1 MVQCLAEQGDINT
14 LWLQRRVFYIAVPK
28 FQVAQLVLF
37 RLALAEIDNAFGVVD
52 TNYLARIA
60 CQQFGK

>member
-1 MVQCLAEQGDINT
+1 MVQCLAKQGDINT
-14 LWLQRRVFYIAVPK
+14 LWLQRRVLYIAVPK
-28 FQVAQLVLF
+28 FQVAQLVPF

-60 CQQFGK
+60 GKQLGK